1 MLHKPWLPPE
11 DHKAYHCVLYFH
23 LLLSSCSVFVTRIFC
38 LTKTVH
44 LGEIDRSPGR
54 FQLLAKHRLSST
66 GIGQFSMDNH
76 RALETALPIVEIPG
90 NGVRASIRVPRVGAD
105 QTSSSPPIEH
115 SLSFMRM
122 KPRRVVTFV
131 FSGCKPT
138 PSSDTRSSSSL
149 ELPTSST
156 LTLIA

>member
-11 DHKAYHCVLYFH
+11 DYKAYHCVLYFH
-23 LLLSSCSVFVTRIFC
+23 LLLSSCSVFVTSIFC

-76 RALETALPIVEIPG
+76 RALETALP
-90 NGVRASIRVPRVGAD
+90 NSRNSR
-105 QTSSSPPIEH
+105 QWSSSFD
-115 SLSFMRM
+115 SGSSGW
-122 KPRRVVTFV
+122 RRPNLE
-131 FSGCKPT
+131 FS
-138 PSSDTRSSSSL
+138 
-149 ELPTSST
+149 
-156 LTLIA
+156 A